1 MATIK
6 ITYDLS
12 ENGRRASLLAGG
24 DGREHQVV
32 EVPATPELLAIA
44 HIATDGSAAYS
55 LAPGLPGRGSI
66 DYDAPIADPA
76 TIAVAH
82 AAAQIAAKAQ
92 EEQQREADRREAD
105 ARYAQNRA
113 AKAARMAYAFL
124 GRAADSLTT
133 ARDGEIADARAL
145 SNQRGD
151 EVVNAHTA
159 ALLCNRA
166 LARAEALVREAREII
181 A

>member
-92 EEQQREADRREAD
+92 EEQQREADRRAVLQLRQSRM
-105 ARYAQNRA
+105 ARRPRTTRA
-113 AKAARMAYAFL
+113 A
-124 GRAADSLTT
+124 RAGFDRAPTIRAVIPLVEPPMPRRLNEEDSHH
-133 ARDGEIADARAL
+133 D
-145 SNQRGD
+145 
-151 EVVNAHTA
+151 H
-159 ALLCNRA
+159 
-166 LARAEALVREAREII
+166 
-181 A
+181 